1 MSCRSKAS
9 ISQPNSTLKLF
20 FLLSL
25 VLCVGHWIA
34 CAWGLTARL
43 EESNRDDVREARFNA
58 REHSGALDGLDDDA
72 RDDQWLGD
80 DDFDSAPGSW
90 AEVRDPAVMPSRQ
103 DLASLFT
110 TNKEPTAKRSC
121 VEAWFADHPWVRDN
135 HWSRYAL
142 ALEFS
147 FYTITSVGYG
157 DIPIVTVTEVSR
169 RSQDDVLR
177 KEFVT

>member
-1 MSCRSKAS
+1 M
-9 ISQPNSTLKLF
+9 
-20 FLLSL
+20 
-25 VLCVGHWIA
+25 
-34 CAWGLTARL
+34 
-43 EESNRDDVREARFNA
+43 
-58 REHSGALDGLDDDA
+58 
-72 RDDQWLGD
+72 
-80 DDFDSAPGSW
+80 
-90 AEVRDPAVMPSRQ
+90 
-103 DLASLFT
+103 
-110 TNKEPTAKRSC
+110 
-121 VEAWFADHPWVRDN
+121 EAWFADHPWVRDN